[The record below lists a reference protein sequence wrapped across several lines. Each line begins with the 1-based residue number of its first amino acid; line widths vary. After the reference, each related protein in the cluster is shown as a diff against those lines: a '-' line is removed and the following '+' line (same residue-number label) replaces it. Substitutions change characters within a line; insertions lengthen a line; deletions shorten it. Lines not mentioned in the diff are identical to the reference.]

1 MDEENLL
8 QYRVVQIFLFII
20 IHVKMLMGT
29 VILLLETYMC
39 YFEIVVTSG
48 VRWIVS
54 GVFMGGLGGAG
65 LGEGGVL
72 GWWWLMG
79 LGEVGVC
86 HELLLTS

>member
-48 VRWIVS
+48 VR
-54 GVFMGGLGGAG
+54 
-65 LGEGGVL
+65 
-72 GWWWLMG
+72 
-79 LGEVGVC
+79 
-86 HELLLTS
+86 